1 MIFDVNLVA
10 PAHTRRAGLSL
21 LTPAAIP
28 VAIVFIG
35 LAVWTC
41 VLTSHVNGLRRD
53 LSRATEQI
61 ASLRPA
67 ARHTQTLQQSEQ
79 QMRRRQALVQQLLT
93 AQMPAPRIL
102 QAIRTIVPENM
113 SLTGVTA
120 GAGEV
125 VFDGYTLSYPSLARF
140 MVALENSGLVRRAAL
155 TSSHREDVSGTEVVK
170 FRVTG
175 DLLPVRTA
183 AVSGAATP

>member
-21 LTPAAIP
+21 LTPPAAAAA
-28 VAIVFIG
+28 VVFIG

-41 VLTSHVNGLRRD
+41 VLTAHVNAVRRD

-61 ASLRPA
+61 SALRPA
-67 ARHTQTLQQSEQ
+67 ASHAQTLQRSEQ

-93 AQMPAPRIL
+93 AQLPAPRVL

-120 GAGEV
+120 GASEV

-140 MVALENSGLVRRAAL
+140 MVALENSGLVRRATL
-155 TSSHREDVSGTEVVK
+155 TSSHREDLSGTEVVK

-175 DLLPVRTA
+175 DLPPVRTA
-183 AVSGAATP
+183 TASGAVP